1 MSSQPL
7 SLCVTFSVTSGGFAA
22 RRAMAKLLE
31 GLAPL
36 QLDSKDADSIKMVL
50 TEVLNNIVEHGYSNP
65 QKPGPIGVQCTLVGN
80 GLDIALTDTG
90 EPLIDNAPSTNVQ
103 FGICP
108 RAGLDGF

>member
-1 MSSQPL
+1 MSSQPT
-7 SLCVTFSVTSGGFAA
+7 SFCVTCSVTSGVFAA
-22 RRAMAKLLE
+22 HKALAKLLN

-36 QLDSKDADSIKMVL
+36 QPDSEDTDSIKIAL
-50 TEVLNNIVEHGYSNP
+50 REVMNNIVEHGYT
-65 QKPGPIGVQCTLVGN
+65 GPNGVRCTLVEN